1 MYVHE
6 VGQDG
11 KCSRCGHTNG
21 LTREDARAIFRAH
34 VGMSPFPEYDISKTM
49 IVSVIKQ
56 YLNDVEA
63 SVGKIRKTYVAINL
77 MKYLSQNPAF
87 MARNE
92 RFYKTVINKMKEFQE
107 EVLEDPALDKEFK
120 STVEDILFI
129 TGAL

>member
-1 MYVHE
+1 MP
-6 VGQDG
+6 
-11 KCSRCGHTNG
+11 
-21 LTREDARAIFRAH
+21 
-34 VGMSPFPEYDISKTM
+34 PFPEYDISKSM

-63 SVGKIRKTYVAINL
+63 SVGKTRKAYVAINL
-77 MKYLSQNPAF
+77 MKYLSQNPVF

-92 RFYKTVINKMKEFQE
+92 RFYKTVINKMKEFQA

-129 TGAL
+129 TDAL